1 MPTEP
6 KNRVLRQYMDGVYI
20 YSELDPP
27 PTHLALGPYANEG
40 WDIFTDASGD
50 QYIVNRDYFDLQG
63 YVGDGLSFF
72 PTAPSVQDQGAYIG
86 SGPNSV
92 VVIDLITVKPIDDD
106 DLEKLDQNVSSL
118 CVPGS
123 KTSLHTLQDII
134 YGSLSFWEA
143 SIDLNGS
150 HKLTQQTFWGLNTA
164 TARDRIFIT
173 RIVTPPAE
181 AGIFIIPPSAW
192 VLAGVSAKEKDFV
205 FMQRLRR
212 SYDHG
217 PND

>member
-1 MPTEP
+1 MPSNP
-6 KNRVLRQYMDGVYI
+6 KNRVLRKSMDGAYI
-20 YSELDPP
+20 YHEVEPP

-40 WDIFTDASGD
+40 WEIFTDVSGD

-72 PTAPSVQDQGAYIG
+72 PTAPAVQDQGAWAG
-86 SGPNSV
+86 AGPSSV
-92 VVIDLITVKPIDDD
+92 LVVDLMTVKPIDDD
-106 DLEKLDQNVSSL
+106 DLEKLDIGVSSL
-118 CVPGS
+118 AVPGS

-134 YGSLSFWEA
+134 YGSVSLWEP
-143 SIDLNGS
+143 SIDLNNS
-150 HKLTQQTFWGLNTA
+150 HKRTQQTFWGLNTA

-173 RIVTPPAE
+173 RIVTPPNP
-181 AGIFIIPPSAW
+181 AGIFIVPPTAW
-192 VLAGVSAKEKDFV
+192 VLAGVSAKEKDYV
-205 FMQRLRR
+205 YMQRLRR